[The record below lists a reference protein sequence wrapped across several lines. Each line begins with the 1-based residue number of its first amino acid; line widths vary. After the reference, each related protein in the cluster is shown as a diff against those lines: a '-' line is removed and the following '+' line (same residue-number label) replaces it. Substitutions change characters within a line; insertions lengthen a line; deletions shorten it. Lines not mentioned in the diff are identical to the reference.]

1 MSRHA
6 SVSDHFA
13 AVPMF
18 AACTKKELQ
27 AVARLST
34 EREVPAG
41 KELTREGQ
49 PGREFVIVLEGT
61 AVATRRGRKL
71 ATLGPGDYFGE
82 IALLDPGERTATV
95 TADTPMTLA
104 VVTWGEFDQMLV
116 DVPAL
121 GHKIMQGLARQI
133 RELSSGEIV

>member
-1 MSRHA
+1 MSRRA
-6 SVSDHFA
+6 SVRDHFA

-18 AACTKKELQ
+18 SACTKRELE
-27 AVARLST
+27 AVTKLST

-49 PGREFVIVLEGT
+49 PGREFVIVLDGT
-61 AVATRRGRKL
+61 AVATRGGRKV

-95 TADTPMTLA
+95 TAETPMTLA
-104 VVTWGEFDQMLV
+104 VVTWGEFDQMLAE
-116 DVPAL
+116 VPAL
-121 GHKIMQGLARQI
+121 GQSIMRGLARQI
-133 RELSSGEIV
+133 RELSRAPIV

>member
-1 MSRHA
+1 
-6 SVSDHFA
+6 
-13 AVPMF
+13 MF
-18 AACTKKELQ
+18 AACTKRELQ
-27 AVARLST
+27 AISKLTT
-34 EREVPAG
+34 ERDVPAG

-49 PGREFVIVLEGT
+49 PGREFVIVLDGT
-61 AVATRRGRKL
+61 AVATRRGRKV

-95 TADTPMTLA
+95 TAETPMRLA

-121 GHKIMQGLARQI
+121 GYKIMRGLARQI
-133 RELSSGEIV
+133 RELSSAEIV